1 VQAVESTRQLANEP
15 RVVRKFFR
23 ALEAPCKIAVEST
36 ANWYWLVDLLQELE
50 LDVVLSNPVQTKAI
64 AHARIKNDKVDAQTL
79 AQLLSAD
86 LLPTCWMPTRADR
99 NIRELLRTR
108 LGLLVF
114 RTRFKNIIRSVL
126 AKFNINLE
134 HSNIWDGA
142 GRDDL
147 ESVLTP
153 NDRKTL
159 NRLTLDP
166 PYPEI
171 IHQALVHVDLLT
183 EQIADWET
191 KIHRLVKITPAARQL
206 TTVPGIGELS
216 ALTILYESGPMDRF
230 PSAKHYTSY
239 AGLVPRC
246 LGSAGKYWR
255 GKLFKQANMYL
266 KRIYIEIALAAM
278 RARQT
283 DTRLKAFYRHTF
295 NRKGMAVAR
304 IALARKIAGIVYH
317 MQTKDI
323 DYATCMT
330 YNKMAGQASTTL

>member
-1 VQAVESTRQLANEP
+1 LD
-15 RVVRKFFR
+15 
-23 ALEAPCKIAVEST
+23 APCKIAVEST

-50 LDVVLSNPVQTKAI
+50 LDVVLSNPTQTKAI

-86 LLPTCWMPTRADR
+86 LLPTCWIPARDDR
-99 NIRELLRTR
+99 NIRELLRAR

-134 HSNIWDGA
+134 HSNIWNGA

-159 NRLTLDP
+159 SRLTLDP

-171 IHQALVHVDLLT
+171 IHQTLVHIDLLT

-191 KIHRLVKITPAARQL
+191 KIRRLVTITPAARHL
-206 TTVPGIGELS
+206 MTMPGIGELS

-230 PSAKHYTSY
+230 PSAKHYASY

-246 LGSAGKYWR
+246 LGSAGKHWSGR
-255 GKLFKQANMYL
+255 LFKQANMYL
-266 KRIYIEIALAAM
+266 KRIYIEVALAAL

-283 DTRLKAFYRHTF
+283 DDRLKTYYRRIQK
-295 NRKGMAVAR
+295 RKGMAVGR
-304 IALARKIAGIVYH
+304 IALARKIAGLVYH
-317 MQTKDI
+317 MATKHI
-323 DYATCMT
+323 DYTTCMAL
-330 YNKMAGQASTTL
+330 NNMAGQASFVP